1 MNCSDVTPQL
11 EAYALGALDARTR
24 ADVAAHLEMCAACR
38 QRADALR
45 GAAQELPLALAQVSP
60 LRPPPAL
67 KAHLLRA
74 VAAEESARAQALAL
88 SQAFAPRA
96 EIPAPVARRGRWLL
110 NPRVWMI
117 SLGTAMLVI
126 VILFGWTLMSNWQ
139 MQQALLHAQAAQN
152 KVDELQA
159 QQALAVPV
167 LNSPAAQ
174 TIVLTAPDNA
184 SKTLGKVMLDPT
196 KPTVVFIGYNLPP
209 LPADSE
215 YVLWSIDRGT
225 MQMRGA
231 FAPNRDGFAMV
242 VFLADRSDPLL
253 KEILVTRQMKTDLVP
268 STERILVWRANPNDL
283 SEDFT
288 NSGIY
293 PRPTVIGAR

>member
-1 MNCSDVTPQL
+1 MNCSDVIPQL

-24 ADVAAHLEMCAACR
+24 AHVAAHLETCAACR
-38 QRADALR
+38 QRADAFHR
-45 GAAQELPLALAQVSP
+45 AAAELPLALAQVSP

-67 KAHLLRA
+67 KEQLLRA
-74 VAAEESARAQALAL
+74 VAADESAHTQMLAL
-88 SQAFAPRA
+88 TQTFAPRA
-96 EIPAPVARRGRWLL
+96 ETPAPVARRGRWLL
-110 NPRVWMI
+110 NPRVWMV
-117 SLGTAMLVI
+117 SLGAAMFVI
-126 VILFGWTLMSNWQ
+126 VLLFGWTLTSNWQ
-139 MQQALLHAQAAQN
+139 MQQALLHAQAAQDR
-152 KVDELQA
+152 VDELQA

-174 TIVLTAPDNA
+174 TVVLTSPDNSSA
-184 SKTLGKVMLDPT
+184 TFGKVMLDPT

-209 LPADSE
+209 LSSEYE

-225 MQMRGA
+225 MQARGS

-253 KEILVTRQMKTDLVP
+253 KEILVTRQMKTDVVP
-268 STERILVWRANPNDL
+268 STERVLVWRANPNDL

-288 NSGIY
+288 NGGIY